1 MASDAGDDTGR
12 MVEQGLER
20 FGTNI
25 ALGRVREVT
34 RDVVGRH
41 APGADAKAQTTTF
54 LEVPLDDTRER
65 DLVADA
71 LRSRGV
77 ECEAVDGAT
86 GEPCVVIAERDRGQ
100 AIDAAGDAILALR
113 ERREDRASAFDLA
126 EECREM
132 RDVAREASG
141 ADLQRAVSLE
151 EHTR

>member
-20 FGTNI
+20 FGANI
-25 ALGRVREVT
+25 VLGRVREIT
-34 RDVVGRH
+34 RDIVGSHGPSDGTR
-41 APGADAKAQTTTF
+41 AETSTF

-71 LRSRGV
+71 LRSRGI

-100 AIDAAGDAILALR
+100 AIDAAGDVILALR
-113 ERREDRASAFDLA
+113 ERREGRATAFDLA

-132 RDVAREASG
+132 RDVAREASV

-151 EHTR
+151 ERAR